1 MIRLL
6 VIGTVVA
13 LLAAGVQSW
22 RVTRLSEQLTA
33 AQSQLGAYAEAA
45 AIRARQDAEQARLR
59 DAAVA
64 LDEDLSHMEGGDAPL
79 DTYLSD
85 AARKLWP

>member
-1 MIRLL
+1 MTRLL
-6 VIGTVVA
+6 LIGTAVT

-22 RVTRLSEQLTA
+22 RVSRLSDRLTA
-33 AQSQLGAYAEAA
+33 AQSQLGAYVEAA

-59 DAAVA
+59 DAAAA
-64 LDEDLSHMEGGDAPL
+64 LDEDLAHMEGGDAPL
-79 DTYLSD
+79 DAYLSD